1 MKKGIL
7 KLEELACPT
16 CMQKIE
22 VAVKGVKGVD
32 AQSVKVLFNASKVK
46 VDFDETSTTL
56 SAIARAIETIGYSV
70 LSQVEKKG

>member
-22 VAVKGVKGVD
+22 AAVKGVKGVD

-46 VDFDETSTTL
+46 VDFDATATTL
-56 SAIARAIETIGYSV
+56 TAIAQAIETIGYSV
-70 LSQVEKKG
+70 LSQVEKEG

>member
-22 VAVKGVKGVD
+22 AAVKGVKGVD

-46 VDFDETSTTL
+46 VDFDERSTTL